1 VLRAPGRRRRKAR
14 RTATAAAAACLALL
28 ATACAQ
34 TGAGAGVTAAGIDPA
49 ISEAIKKEEPVR
61 FHDGQYMENSLQ
73 AYLMREVVTALGG
86 KAEVVSSGPAE
97 GAAAMCKA
105 DDMVSMDWWRWQFED
120 GWQQYVVRE
129 KCIVEIGTTDYKGEE
144 GWYVPTYVIKGDPA
158 RGIAPACPGLPDWR
172 ALNQCTDVFATA
184 KTAPKGQY
192 MTGAESWAP
201 AYGDQ
206 PRIDNLGLNYEMVF
220 AGSEAALFAE
230 LTRAYEQGKPW
241 LGLMWRP
248 NYLTHKYDLT
258 RVEFPPHTKECWGV
272 TYACQWPETI
282 IYQMASAKLPE
293 KHPTVW
299 KILQNY
305 TLDGEQLKGLQA
317 LVVEDGLSIEEAA
330 KKWVKD
336 NPQV

>member
-1 VLRAPGRRRRKAR
+1 MQRTGRKKLVLGHLI
-14 RTATAAAAACLALL
+14 LAMLM
-28 ATACAQ
+28 TACAQ
-34 TGAGAGVTAAGIDPA
+34 TGAVSEQSATDIDPA
-49 ISEAIKKEEPVR
+49 IGEAIKNEGLVR

-73 AYLMREVVTALGG
+73 AYLMREVVKAIGG
-86 KAEVVSSGPAE
+86 EAEVVASGPAE
-97 GAAAMCKA
+97 AAAAMCKA
-105 DDMVSMDWWRWQFED
+105 DNMVSMDWWRWQFEE

-129 KCIVEIGTTDYKGEE
+129 KCVVEIGTTDYKGEE

-158 RGIAPACPGLPDWR
+158 RGIAPMCPELPDWT
-172 ALNQCTDVFATA
+172 ALNKCVDVFKSARTE
-184 KTAPKGQY
+184 PKGQY

-206 PRIDNLGLNYEMVF
+206 PRIDNLGLDYEMVF

-258 RVEFPPHTKECWGV
+258 RVEFPPHTEECWGK

-282 IYQMASAKLPE
+282 IYQVASAELPE

-305 TLDGEQLKGLQA
+305 ELGDEQLESMQA
-317 LVVEDGLSIEEAA
+317 LVVNDGLSIEEAA
-330 KKWVKD
+330 TTWVKD
-336 NPQV
+336 NPEVWKAWL